1 MRNDKHLAIELRK
14 KGLSYNKISKKLN
27 IPKSTMS
34 YWFKNESWSEELRKE
49 LSRKA
54 LFVAKKR
61 LRLINKERKEKW
73 EKWRES
79 HREVARKEFNSL
91 KDNQLFLAGLMLY
104 WGEGDSKI
112 ENCLVRLSNT
122 DPEMIR
128 IFSLF
133 LRKILDV
140 PKDRIKIN
148 LILYPDLDDKKCK
161 DFWSEYSEIPKETF
175 YKTQFIKGRHP
186 TKRLSYGICSISTCS
201 RALKEKVFVWLGLFK
216 EELKL
221 CGSSSAVEC
230 NIANVEIAGANP
242 VSRSKINDLG
252 ALTY

>member
-1 MRNDKHLAIELRK
+1 MRNDKHLAIELRR
-14 KGLSYNKISKKLN
+14 KGLSYNKISKKLD

-34 YWFKNESWSEELRKE
+34 YWFKGESWSEDLRKE

-54 LFVAKKR
+54 LFIAKKR
-61 LRLINKERKEKW
+61 LRLINKARREKW

-79 HREVARKEFNSL
+79 HRKIARKEFNSL
-91 KDNQLFLAGLMLY
+91 KKNQLFLAGLMLY

-112 ENCLVRLSNT
+112 ENCIVRLSNT
-122 DPEMIR
+122 DPKMIR

-133 LRKILDV
+133 LRKTLNIPED
-140 PKDRIKIN
+140 KIKVS
-148 LILYPDLDDKKCK
+148 LVLYPDLNDEKCK

-186 TKRLSYGICSISTCS
+186 TRRLSYGICNVSVNS
-201 RALKEKVFVWLGLFK
+201 RALKEKIFVWLDLFK

-230 NIANVEIAGANP
+230 NIANVEIAGSNP
-242 VSRSKINDLG
+242 VSRSKSKNI
-252 ALTY
+252 